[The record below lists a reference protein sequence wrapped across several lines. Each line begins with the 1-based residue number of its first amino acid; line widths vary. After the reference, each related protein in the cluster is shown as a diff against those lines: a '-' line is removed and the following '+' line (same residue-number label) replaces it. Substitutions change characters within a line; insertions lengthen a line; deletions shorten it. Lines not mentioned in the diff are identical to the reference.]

1 MGKVSARV
9 TAMSRDKTDSR
20 SRLLRRPKWLRVLS
34 ESVKKCG
41 GVLFSISM
49 LGTLPRSP
57 MLYLV
62 QSFLSDR
69 STSLRQHFPFT
80 LLKKMLWRGPS
91 SE

>member
-20 SRLLRRPKWLRVLS
+20 SRLLRRSKWLRVLS
-34 ESVKKCG
+34 ESVKS
-41 GVLFSISM
+41 VRRPLLHLYARNS
-49 LGTLPRSP
+49 TRSR

-62 QSFLSDR
+62 QSLLSDR

-80 LLKKMLWRGPS
+80 LLKKLLLRGPS